1 MSPRTRQV
9 DIHDA
14 TDFADEY
21 QAELFET
28 SSKSGENIGIN
39 ITIAIMCLFLKVLG
53 EFCAYQ
59 LENSALSVGSMCLSL
74 VCW

>member
-59 LENSALSVGSMCLSL
+59 LSTICAHFHDYFPWWLF
-74 VCW
+74 